1 MIISKEI
8 ESKIK
13 PSITKNQ
20 MASLGNP
27 TEHLTNNQ
35 HHNAS
40 HSAQKTD
47 KKGKVPN
54 SFGEDNTSIT
64 WESDIDATRTYKPRQ
79 TTENKDI
86 ELLLPMIRMALL

>member
-35 HHNAS
+35 HQHAS
-40 HSAQKTD
+40 HSAKKTD
-47 KKGKVPN
+47 KRGKVPN
-54 SFGEDNTSIT
+54 SFGEANTAINMRS
-64 WESDIDATRTYKPRQ
+64 RHRCY
-79 TTENKDI
+79 EN
-86 ELLLPMIRMALL
+86 LQAMADY

>member
-1 MIISKEI
+1 MVISKEI

-20 MASLGNP
+20 MASLRNP

-35 HHNAS
+35 NQQAS
-40 HSAQKTD
+40 HSAKKTD

-54 SFGEDNTSIT
+54 SFGEANTAIT
-64 WESDIDATRTYKPRQ
+64 WEPDIDATRICKPFADYW
-79 TTENKDI
+79 K
-86 ELLLPMIRMALL
+86 

>member
-27 TEHLTNNQ
+27 TEYLTNNQ

-64 WESDIDATRTYKPRQ
+64 
-79 TTENKDI
+79 
-86 ELLLPMIRMALL
+86 